1 MAKSEPEKSRTPVVN
16 TNNDDNSNNGGGR
29 GGGSLGT
36 SIASSYEPE
45 LVDGTEA
52 VMSFGEPLH
61 VSISRA
67 TTRFQ
72 TIQRAH
78 SRASALSDEEA
89 AVQGTTP
96 AGGGAAGG
104 FDLKAWLRGRQA
116 EDGPPFAKRFGLVF
130 NDLSIYGSDV
140 SNQHI
145 STLVTP
151 FWKLIKSSYRGFG
164 LFQLLS
170 GMNNKRQLLFGISG
184 EVKEGEMLLVLGRP
198 GSGCSTLL
206 RVLGNH
212 RKTYTKITG
221 NVSYGGLSPTEVK
234 RHYRGEVAYN
244 QEDDMHFPTLTVRKT
259 LEFAITCKTPS
270 RQVLSDAA
278 GYRRDM
284 LGMLLDMYGLAGCA
298 DTIVGNAFL
307 RGVSGGER
315 KRVSIAEQVAS
326 GASVEV
332 WDGSTKGLDSSSAL
346 DYVRSLRINADILQK
361 SIVATIYQASES
373 IYRLFDKV
381 MVIDE
386 GRQLYFGPAS
396 DAVAYF
402 ERLGIV
408 KPPRQTT
415 SDFLTGLTRLNERR
429 VKPGWEDRAP
439 KTADEFARLWLQSP
453 EYQATLEQVA
463 DFESQLQRDGRSQE
477 LREFVDRTKMGTDK
491 MRLRR
496 KSPYTTTF
504 LFQLHKL
511 IFREW
516 EIFTGNVS
524 AIVFRVIYNI
534 AFAIIVGTLF
544 IRLPRDTSSY
554 FTRGGVLFF
563 SLLFNSLTSLS
574 EIPKAVTG
582 RQVVY
587 KHKALAMYHPA
598 ALSLAQTLVD
608 MPFMLLQILV
618 FGSILYWA
626 TFLQRTGGHFL
637 AFLLFLYVGCLCL
650 TAFFR
655 LIGNISPN
663 VDVGHTISGVSLL
676 FLILYVGYLIP
687 PGLMHH
693 YFKWIYWT
701 NPLAY
706 GFKALLSNEYRDIR
720 FPCASNSLV
729 PRGSAFNIANQVC
742 TIAGAEPGQLYV
754 RGRDYLEKGYSI
766 HVGDQWKD
774 FIAVSC
780 YWVVFVLLI
789 ALTMEFVE
797 YGNTGYTIN
806 VYKRY
811 PPNLENLS
819 TSNPNSNSHSD
830 SDSNSNS
837 SLSLNSDDNSGNQI
851 GSEYKDN
858 DQTDMYASIPE
869 GGPSDDQIIQGTT
882 YTWKGVNYAVPVKGG
897 ERQLL
902 ENVSG
907 YIKPGT
913 MTALMGSSGA
923 GKTTLLDALSQR
935 KTIGRL
941 EGEMLMNGA
950 PQPVSFRRITGYCEQ
965 LDVHNPHATVREAL
979 RFSAA
984 LRRSAKTSA
993 HERNRY
999 VEYVIELLGL
1009 SNIADCLVGDPESS
1023 QGISLEERKRLT
1035 IGIELVAKPK
1045 ILFLDEPTSGL
1056 DAQASYSIVQ
1066 FMRKLAADGQTI
1078 LCTIHQPSALLF
1090 EQFDR
1095 LLLLVRGGR
1104 TVYFG
1109 DLGEDAHKLISYFE
1123 SNGAERCPPSAN
1135 PAEYILDVVGGS
1147 RNSGIDWPKTWDE
1160 SPEKVRVLTEID
1172 RINRLKTDNPIADA
1186 ETELENTRKYA
1197 RRLPFQI
1204 QVVTRRMLRSH
1215 WRDQQYNLT
1224 RFALQAVC
1232 ALAVGFSFIKTGD
1245 GTADT
1250 QNKIFAIFETAV
1262 LSVLVINQVQ
1272 PQFLRQRLYYS
1283 REAST
1288 NQYGWEA
1295 FSFAIIITEWPFA
1308 VVSNTLF
1315 FVCFYWLVGLNSLAN
1330 RTGFFYIAYILLGI
1344 FSLTL
1349 GQAIAA
1355 FSPNDIVASML
1366 NPIFTTMMT
1375 LFCGVTIPYSQ
1386 MPRFWRSWMY
1396 WLSPYT
1402 YFIESVITND
1412 LHETPIR
1419 CKSREFFSFTP
1430 ADGQTCGQFAGS
1442 WLSSAS
1448 GYIRDMASTTSCEYC
1463 PYRNGDEYYR
1473 NLNWSFTHRWR
1484 NWCILL
1490 GFTAFNIVFTVFMVR
1505 IYKVNRR

>member
-1 MAKSEPEKSRTPVVN
+1 MPDELSKETERLVVN
-16 TNNDDNSNNGGGR
+16 QSRSRINSDSIQSISDSTGSIESEFRND
-29 GGGSLGT
+29 
-36 SIASSYEPE
+36 I
-45 LVDGTEA
+45 EA
-52 VMSFGEPLH
+52 VQSFGEPLH

-72 TIQRAH
+72 SIQQAHSRQRAH
-78 SRASALSDEEA
+78 SAEIGDEEA
-89 AVQGTTP
+89 ALGQEE
-96 AGGGAAGG
+96 G
-104 FDLKAWLRGRQA
+104 FDLKAWLRGRQ
-116 EDGPPFAKRFGLVF
+116 ENEGPPFAKRFGLVF
-130 NDLSIYGSDV
+130 SDLTIYGSDV
-140 SNQHI
+140 SNSHI
-145 STLVTP
+145 STLITP
-151 FWKLIKSSYRGFG
+151 LWKMIKTSYKGFG

-170 GMNNKRQLLFGISG
+170 GMGNKRRILDSISG

-221 NVSYGGLSPTEVK
+221 TVSYGGLTPDEVRK
-234 RHYRGEVAYN
+234 HYRGEVAYN
-244 QEDDMHFPTLTVRKT
+244 QEDDMHYPTLTVRKT
-259 LEFAITCKTPS
+259 LDFAITCKTPS
-270 RQVLSDAA
+270 KQVLDDAA
-278 GYRRDM
+278 AYHRDM
-284 LGMLLDMYGLAGCA
+284 LDMLLDIYGLAGCA

-332 WDGSTKGLDSSSAL
+332 WDGSTRGLDSSSAL
-346 DYVRSLRINADILQK
+346 DYVRSLRINADVLQK

-381 MVIDE
+381 MVIDD
-386 GRQLYFGPAS
+386 GRQLYFGPA
-396 DAVAYF
+396 DKAVAYF
-402 ERLGIV
+402 ERIGIE

-429 VKPGWEDRAP
+429 VRAGWEDKAP
-439 KTADEFARLWLQSP
+439 QTAEEFEKLWTESQ
-453 EYQATLEQVA
+453 EYQSMREEVEAF
-463 DFESQLQRDGRSQE
+463 DKQLQRDGRSQE
-477 LREFVDRTKMGTDK
+477 LREFVNRTKMGTDK

-504 LFQLHKL
+504 VFQLRHL
-511 IFREW
+511 LVREW
-516 EIFTGNVS
+516 EIFIGNR
-524 AIVFRVIYNI
+524 AEIAFKFFYNV

-544 IRLPRDTSSY
+544 IRLPRDTSSF

-563 SLLFNSLTSLS
+563 ALLFNSLTSLA
-574 EIPKAVTG
+574 EIPRAVTG

-587 KHKALAMYHPA
+587 KHKALALYHPA
-598 ALSLAQTLVD
+598 ALSLAQTAVD
-608 MPFMLLQILV
+608 MPFMLVQIVV

-637 AFLLFLYVGCLCL
+637 AFLLFLFMGCLCL

-655 LIGNISPN
+655 LVGNVSPN
-663 VDVGHTISGVSLL
+663 VDVGHTISGISLL

-687 PGLMHH
+687 PGKMHH

-706 GFKALLSNEYRDIR
+706 GFKALASNEYRDIR
-720 FPCASNSLV
+720 FPCARNSLV
-729 PRGSAFNIANQVC
+729 PRGDGVDIANQVC
-742 TIAGAEPGQLYV
+742 TIAGAQPGQLHV
-754 RGRDYLEKGYSI
+754 RGRDYLAQGYHI
-766 HVGDQWKD
+766 YVQDQWKD
-774 FIAVSC
+774 FIAVTC

-789 ALTMEFVE
+789 ACAMEFLE
-797 YGNTGYTIN
+797 FGNTGYTTN
-806 VYKRY
+806 VFKRY
-811 PPNLENLS
+811 PPNTEDLINA
-819 TSNPNSNSHSD
+819 SD
-830 SDSNSNS
+830 EITESEVDSEA
-837 SLSLNSDDNSGNQI
+837 G
-851 GSEYKDN
+851 
-858 DQTDMYASIPE
+858 MYAAIPE
-869 GGPSDDQIIQGTT
+869 SGPTDAQIIKGTT
-882 YTWKGVNYAVPVKGG
+882 YTWQDVNYSVPVKGG

-902 ENVSG
+902 HGVSG

-950 PQPVSFRRITGYCEQ
+950 VQPTSFRRITGYCEQ

-984 LRRSAKTSA
+984 LRRSARVSKK
-993 HERNRY
+993 ERNRY

-1009 SNIADCLVGDPESS
+1009 SSIADCLIGDPESS
-1023 QGISLEERKRLT
+1023 KGISLEERKRLT
-1035 IGIELVAKPK
+1035 IGVELVAKPK

-1056 DAQASYSIVQ
+1056 DAQASYAIVQ

-1095 LLLLVRGGR
+1095 LLLLVRGGH

-1109 DLGEDAHKLISYFE
+1109 DLGRDAEKLIRYFE
-1123 SNGAERCPPSAN
+1123 DHGAEKCPPDAN
-1135 PAEYILDVVGGS
+1135 PAEYILDVVGS
-1147 RNSGIDWPKTWDE
+1147 SNPSADKSWPEIWSQSDEKTLVDQ
-1160 SPEKVRVLTEID
+1160 EIA
-1172 RINRLKTDNPIADA
+1172 RINQLKHDSPSDDPEASLDNS
-1186 ETELENTRKYA
+1186 RKYA
-1197 RRLPFQI
+1197 RLLPFQI
-1204 QVVTRRMLRSH
+1204 QVVTLRMFRSH
-1215 WRDQQYNLT
+1215 WRDLQYNLT
-1224 RFALQAVC
+1224 RLALQIIC
-1232 ALAVGFSFIKTGD
+1232 ALVVGFSFIKTGN
-1245 GTADT
+1245 GTQDT

-1283 REAST
+1283 REASS

-1295 FSFAIIITEWPFA
+1295 FSFAIIVTEWPFA
-1308 VVSNTLF
+1308 IFSNTMF

-1330 RTGFFYIAYILLGI
+1330 RTGYFYIAYILLGI

-1375 LFCGVTIPYSQ
+1375 LFCGVTIPYFQ

-1402 YFIESVITND
+1402 YFIEGVITND
-1412 LHETPIR
+1412 LHQTPIR
-1419 CKSREFFSFTP
+1419 CKQNEFFSFTAP
-1430 ADGQTCGQFAGS
+1430 AGQDCQEFAGNWVTS
-1442 WLSSAS
+1442 HV
-1448 GYIRDMASTTSCEYC
+1448 GYIRDMTATGTCEYC
-1463 PYRNGDEYYR
+1463 PYSVGDDYYQ
-1473 NLNWSFTHRWR
+1473 NLNWSFNHRWR

-1490 GFTAFNIVFTVFMVR
+1490 GFTAFNVLFTVFMVR
-1505 IYKVNRR
+1505 IYKVNKR

>member
-1 MAKSEPEKSRTPVVN
+1 MSEEVSGQGGHPAA
-16 TNNDDNSNNGGGR
+16 SNQR
-29 GGGSLGT
+29 SSDQSPGSIR
-36 SIASSYEPE
+36 SIDPSEIESEFRR
-45 LVDGTEA
+45 DFEA
-52 VMSFGEPLH
+52 VQSFGEPLH
-61 VSISRA
+61 VSVSRA

-72 TIQRAH
+72 SIQRAH
-78 SRASALSDEEA
+78 SRQRAAATSPSAEAGQDE
-89 AVQGTTP
+89 
-96 AGGGAAGG
+96 G
-104 FDLKAWLRGRQA
+104 FDLNAWLRGRQ
-116 EDGPPFAKRFGLVF
+116 ENEGPPFAKRFGLVF

-140 SNQHI
+140 SNSHI
-145 STLVTP
+145 STLITP
-151 FWKLIKSSYRGFG
+151 LWKMLKTSYKGFG

-170 GMNNKRQLLFGISG
+170 GMGNKRRILGGISG

-221 NVSYGGLSPTEVK
+221 SVSYGGLTPDEVRK
-234 RHYRGEVAYN
+234 HYRGEVAYN
-244 QEDDMHFPTLTVRKT
+244 QEDDMHYPTLTVRKT
-259 LEFAITCKTPS
+259 LDFAITCKTPS
-270 RQVLSDAA
+270 KQVLDDASA
-278 GYRRDM
+278 YHRDM
-284 LGMLLDMYGLAGCA
+284 LDMLLDIYGLSGCA

-332 WDGSTKGLDSSSAL
+332 WDGSTRGLDSSSAL
-346 DYVRSLRINADILQK
+346 DYVRSLRINADVLQK

-386 GRQLYFGPAS
+386 GRQLYFGRA
-396 DAVAYF
+396 DRAVAYF
-402 ERLGIV
+402 ERIGIA

-429 VKPGWEDRAP
+429 VRPGWEDRAP
-439 KTADEFARLWLQSP
+439 STAEEFEKIWVASP
-453 EYQATLEQVA
+453 EYRSMREQVDA
-463 DFESQLQRDGRSQE
+463 FEQQLQRDGRSQE
-477 LREFVDRTKMGTDK
+477 LREFVNRTKMGTDK
-491 MRLRR
+491 LRLRR

-504 LFQLHKL
+504 LFQLQHL
-511 IFREW
+511 LVREW
-516 EIFTGNVS
+516 EIFVGNR
-524 AIVFRVIYNI
+524 AEIVFKFFYNV

-563 SLLFNSLTSLS
+563 ALLFNSLTSLA
-574 EIPKAVTG
+574 EIPRAVTG

-587 KHKALAMYHPA
+587 KHKALALYHPA
-598 ALSLAQTLVD
+598 ALSLAQTAVD
-608 MPFMLLQILV
+608 MPFMLVQILV

-637 AFLLFLYVGCLCL
+637 AFLLFLFMGCLCL

-663 VDVGHTISGVSLL
+663 VDVGHTISGICLL

-687 PGLMHH
+687 PGHMHH

-706 GFKALLSNEYRDIR
+706 GFKALASNEYRDIR
-720 FPCASNSLV
+720 FPCAANSLV
-729 PRGSAFNIANQVC
+729 PRGEGIDIANQVC
-742 TIAGAEPGQLYV
+742 TIAGAQPGQLHV
-754 RGRDYLEKGYSI
+754 LGRDYLAKGYHI
-766 HVGDQWKD
+766 YVQDQWKD
-774 FIAVSC
+774 FIAVAC

-789 ALTMEFVE
+789 ACAMEFLE
-797 YGNTGYTIN
+797 FGNTGYTTN

-811 PPNLENLS
+811 PPNVEALADAEAEV
-819 TSNPNSNSHSD
+819 
-830 SDSNSNS
+830 
-837 SLSLNSDDNSGNQI
+837 
-851 GSEYKDN
+851 GSEANVYADIPASGP
-858 DQTDMYASIPE
+858 TDE
-869 GGPSDDQIIQGTT
+869 QIIRGTT
-882 YTWKGVNYAVPVKGG
+882 YTWQGVNYAVPVKGG
-897 ERQLL
+897 QRQLL
-902 ENVSG
+902 DDVSG

-935 KTIGRL
+935 KTIGKL

-950 PQPVSFRRITGYCEQ
+950 PQPKSFRRITGYCEQ

-984 LRRSAKTSA
+984 LRRSARVSGK
-993 HERNRY
+993 ERNRY

-1009 SNIADCLVGDPESS
+1009 GSIADCLVGDPESS
-1023 QGISLEERKRLT
+1023 KGISLEERKRLT
-1035 IGIELVAKPK
+1035 IGVELVAKPK

-1095 LLLLVRGGR
+1095 LLLLVRGGH

-1109 DLGEDAHKLISYFE
+1109 DLGRDASTLISYFE
-1123 SNGAERCPPSAN
+1123 SNGADKCPPDAN
-1135 PAEYILDVVGGS
+1135 PAEYILDVVGSSNPASERSWPEVWNGS
-1147 RNSGIDWPKTWDE
+1147 E
-1160 SPEKVRVLTEID
+1160 EKRQVISEIE
-1172 RINRLKTDNPIADA
+1172 RINQLKRDNPNEDP
-1186 ETELENTRKYA
+1186 EVELDNSRKYA
-1197 RRLPFQI
+1197 RLLPFQM
-1204 QVVTRRMLRSH
+1204 QVVTRRMFRSH

-1224 RFALQAVC
+1224 RLALQIIC

-1295 FSFAIIITEWPFA
+1295 FSFAIIVTEWPFA
-1308 VVSNTLF
+1308 IFCNTVF

-1330 RTGFFYIAYILLGI
+1330 RTGYFYIAYILLGI

-1355 FSPNDIVASML
+1355 FSPNDIIASML

-1375 LFCGVTIPYSQ
+1375 LFCGVTIPYFQ

-1402 YFIESVITND
+1402 YFIEGVITND
-1412 LHETPIR
+1412 LHQTPIR
-1419 CKSREFFSFTP
+1419 CKRGEFFSFSP
-1430 ADGQTCGQFAGS
+1430 PGGQTCQQFAGD
-1442 WLSSAS
+1442 WLSSNV
-1448 GYIRDMASTTSCEYC
+1448 GYIRDFTATSNCEYC
-1463 PYRNGDEYYR
+1463 PYSVGDDYYR
-1473 NLNWSFTHRWR
+1473 NLNWSFNHRWR

-1490 GFTAFNIVFTVFMVR
+1490 GFTAFNILFTVFMVS

>member
-1 MAKSEPEKSRTPVVN
+1 MAKHKEKPKEEHSRAATA
-16 TNNDDNSNNGGGR
+16 TSSSNSIQ
-29 GGGSLGT
+29 SLDE
-36 SIASSYEPE
+36 SSLSNSSYESE
-45 LVDGTEA
+45 FRNDVEA
-52 VMSFGEPLH
+52 IQSFGEPLH

-72 TIQRAH
+72 TIQQAH
-78 SRASALSDEEA
+78 SRQRPPTEDEEA
-89 AVQGTTP
+89 A
-96 AGGGAAGG
+96 AGQEG
-104 FDLKAWLRGRQA
+104 FDLKTWLRGRQ
-116 EDGPPFAKRFGLVF
+116 ETEGPPFAKRFGLVF

-140 SNQHI
+140 SNSHI
-145 STLVTP
+145 STLITP
-151 FWKLIKSSYRGFG
+151 LWKMIKNSYKGFG

-170 GMNNKRQLLFGISG
+170 GMSNKRRILSNISG

-212 RKTYTKITG
+212 RNTYTKITG
-221 NVSYGGLSPTEVK
+221 SVSYGGLTPEEVRK
-234 RHYRGEVAYN
+234 HYRGEVAYN
-244 QEDDMHFPTLTVRKT
+244 QEDDMHSPTLTVRKT
-259 LEFAITCKTPS
+259 LDFAITCKTPS
-270 RQVLSDAA
+270 KQVLDNAA
-278 GYRRDM
+278 AYHRDM
-284 LGMLLDMYGLAGCA
+284 LDMLLDIYGLTGCA

-332 WDGSTKGLDSSSAL
+332 WDGSTRGLDSSSAL
-346 DYVRSLRINADILQK
+346 DYVRSLRINADVLQK

-373 IYRLFDKV
+373 IYKLFDKV

-386 GRQLYFGPAS
+386 GRQLYFGPA
-396 DAVAYF
+396 DKAVAYF
-402 ERLGIV
+402 ERIGIA
-408 KPPRQTT
+408 KPARQTT

-429 VKPGWEDRAP
+429 VRPGWEDKAP
-439 KTADEFARLWLQSP
+439 VTAEEFEKLWLDSP
-453 EYQATLEQVA
+453 EYQNMYEEVEAFEQ
-463 DFESQLQRDGRSQE
+463 QLQRDGRSQE

-504 LFQLHKL
+504 VFQLQHL
-511 IFREW
+511 LSREW
-516 EIFTGNVS
+516 DIFTGNR
-524 AIVFRVIYNI
+524 AEIIFKFFYNI

-544 IRLPRDTSSY
+544 IRLPRNTSSY

-563 SLLFNSLTSLS
+563 ALLFNSLTALA
-574 EIPKAVTG
+574 EIPRAVTG

-587 KHKALAMYHPA
+587 KHKALALYHPA
-598 ALSLAQTLVD
+598 ALSLAQTVVD
-608 MPFMLLQILV
+608 IPFMVVQILL

-637 AFLLFLYVGCLCL
+637 AFLLFLFMGCLCL

-663 VDVGHTISGVSLL
+663 VDVGHTISGICLL

-687 PGLMHH
+687 PGYMHH

-706 GFKALLSNEYRDIR
+706 GFKALASNEYRDIN
-720 FPCASNSLV
+720 FPCAPSSLV
-729 PRGSAFNIANQVC
+729 PRGDGIDIANQVC
-742 TIAGAEPGQLYV
+742 TIAGAQTGQLHV
-754 RGRDYLEKGYSI
+754 RGRDYLEKGYHI
-766 HVGDQWKD
+766 HIKDQWKD
-774 FIAVSC
+774 FIAVTC

-789 ALTMEFVE
+789 ACAMEFLE
-797 YGNTGYTIN
+797 FGNTGYTTN

-811 PPNLENLS
+811 PPNVEKLTE
-819 TSNPNSNSHSD
+819 TSD
-830 SDSNSNS
+830 SE
-837 SLSLNSDDNSGNQI
+837 
-851 GSEYKDN
+851 SESESETN
-858 DQTDMYASIPE
+858 MYADIPE
-869 GGPSDDQIIQGTT
+869 GGPTDEQIIRGTT
-882 YTWKGVNYAVPVKGG
+882 YTWKDVNYTVPVKGG

-902 ENVSG
+902 HNVSG

-923 GKTTLLDALSQR
+923 GKTTLLDSLSQR
-935 KTIGRL
+935 KTIGKL

-984 LRRSAKTSA
+984 LRRSARVSSK
-993 HERNRY
+993 ERDRY

-1009 SNIADCLVGDPESS
+1009 GDIADCLVGDPESS
-1023 QGISLEERKRLT
+1023 KGISLEERKRLT
-1035 IGIELVAKPK
+1035 IGVELVAKPK

-1095 LLLLVRGGR
+1095 LLLLVRGGH

-1109 DLGEDAHKLISYFE
+1109 DIGPDAETLIDYFE
-1123 SNGAERCPPSAN
+1123 SHGAEKCPSDAN
-1135 PAEYILDVVGGS
+1135 PAEYILDVVGS
-1147 RNSGIDWPKTWDE
+1147 RNAASGISWPEIWSDSDEKT
-1160 SPEKVRVLTEID
+1160 RVISEVE
-1172 RINRLKTDNPIADA
+1172 RINQLKQDNPNEDPDM
-1186 ETELENTRKYA
+1186 ELDNSRKYA
-1197 RRLPFQI
+1197 RLLPFQLQI
-1204 QVVTRRMLRSH
+1204 VTRRMLRSH

-1224 RFALQAVC
+1224 RLALQIIC

-1295 FSFAIIITEWPFA
+1295 FSFAIIVTEWPFA
-1308 VVSNTLF
+1308 IFSNTVF

-1330 RTGFFYIAYILLGI
+1330 RTGYFYIAYVLLGT

-1375 LFCGVTIPYSQ
+1375 LFCGVTIPYLQ
-1386 MPRFWRSWMY
+1386 MPLFWRRWMY

-1402 YFIESVITND
+1402 YFIEGVITND
-1412 LHETPIR
+1412 LYQTPIR
-1419 CKSREFFSFTP
+1419 CKRGEFFNFTP
-1430 ADGQTCGQFAGS
+1430 PSGQSCQEFAGD
-1442 WLSSAS
+1442 WLSSNV
-1448 GYIRDMASTTSCEYC
+1448 GYIRDISSTTTCEYC
-1463 PYRNGDEYYR
+1463 PYSVGEDYYR
-1473 NLNWSFTHRWR
+1473 NLNWSFSHRWR

-1490 GFTAFNIVFTVFMVR
+1490 GFTVFNILFTVFMVR
-1505 IYKVNRR
+1505 IYKVNKR

>member
-1 MAKSEPEKSRTPVVN
+1 MSNDTPSEEKQPLHPA
-16 TNNDDNSNNGGGR
+16 GGTR
-29 GGGSLGT
+29 DE
-36 SIASSYEPE
+36 IASVSGSVESE
-45 LVDGTEA
+45 FRDDVEA
-52 VMSFGEPLH
+52 LQSFGEPLH
-61 VSISRA
+61 VSISRG

-78 SRASALSDEEA
+78 SRPTQPSEEEA
-89 AVQGTTP
+89 GKE
-96 AGGGAAGG
+96 G
-104 FDLKAWLRGRQA
+104 FNLQAWLRGRQERA
-116 EDGPPFAKRFGLVF
+116 GPPFAKRFGLVF
-130 NDLSIYGSDV
+130 DDLSIYGSDV
-140 SNQHI
+140 SNSHI
-145 STLVTP
+145 STLITP
-151 FWKLIKSSYRGFG
+151 LWKMIKSSYRGFG
-164 LFQLLS
+164 LFQLLA
-170 GMNNKRQLLFGISG
+170 GMGAKRRILSGISG

-212 RKTYTKITG
+212 RKTYKEITG
-221 NVSYGGLSPTEVK
+221 TVSYGGLTPGEVR

-244 QEDDMHFPTLTVRKT
+244 QEDDMHYPTLTVRRT
-259 LEFAITCKTPS
+259 LDFAVTCKTPS

-278 GYRRDM
+278 GYHRDM
-284 LGMLLDMYGLAGCA
+284 LEMLLDIYGLQGCA

-332 WDGSTKGLDSSSAL
+332 WDGSTRGLDSSSAL
-346 DYVRSLRINADILQK
+346 DYVRSLRINADVLQK
-361 SIVATIYQASES
+361 SVVATIYQASES

-381 MVIDE
+381 MVVDD
-386 GRQLYFGPAS
+386 GLQLYFGPA
-396 DAVAYF
+396 DQAVAYF
-402 ERLGIV
+402 DRIGIA

-429 VKPGWEDRAP
+429 VKPGWEGRVP
-439 KTADEFARLWLQSP
+439 CTAAEFEQAWRQSP
-453 EYQATLEQVA
+453 EYRAVVAEVHAFEQ
-463 DFESQLQRDGRSQE
+463 QLQHDGRSQE

-491 MRLRR
+491 LRLRR

-504 LFQLHKL
+504 VFQLQHL
-511 IFREW
+511 LVREW
-516 EIFTGNVS
+516 NIFTGNR
-524 AIVFRVIYNI
+524 AEIVFKFFYNI

-544 IRLPRDTSSY
+544 IRLPRNTSSF

-563 SLLFNSLTSLS
+563 ALLFNSLTALA
-574 EIPKAVTG
+574 EIPRAVTG
-582 RQVVY
+582 RQVMY
-587 KHKALAMYHPA
+587 KHKALALYHPA
-598 ALSLAQTLVD
+598 ALSLAQTIVD
-608 MPFMLLQILV
+608 MPFMLLQVVL

-637 AFLLFLYVGCLCL
+637 AFLLFLFIGCLCL

-663 VDVGHTISGVSLL
+663 VDVGHTISGICLL

-687 PGLMHH
+687 PGYMHH

-706 GFKALLSNEYRDIR
+706 GFKALASNEYRDIR
-720 FPCASNSLV
+720 FPCAPSSLV
-729 PRGSAFNIANQVC
+729 PRGDGFNIANQVC
-742 TIAGAEPGQLYV
+742 TITGADPGQLYV
-754 RGRDYLEKGYSI
+754 RGSDYLERGYHI
-766 HVGDQWKD
+766 HVQDQWKD
-774 FIAVSC
+774 FIAVAC

-789 ALTMEFVE
+789 AVSMELLEF
-797 YGNTGYTIN
+797 GNTGYATK

-811 PPNLENLS
+811 RPNVDKLRATPDSESAGNES
-819 TSNPNSNSHSD
+819 TAS
-830 SDSNSNS
+830 
-837 SLSLNSDDNSGNQI
+837 
-851 GSEYKDN
+851 
-858 DQTDMYASIPE
+858 MYADIPAD
-869 GGPSDDQIIQGTT
+869 GPSDEQIIRGTT
-882 YTWKGVNYAVPVKGG
+882 YTWTGVNYTVPVKGG

-902 ENVSG
+902 HGVSG

-950 PQPVSFRRITGYCEQ
+950 PQPISFRRITGYCEQ

-984 LRRSAKTSA
+984 LRRSAHVSST
-993 HERNRY
+993 ERERY
-999 VEYVIELLGL
+999 VEYVIDLLGL
-1009 SNIADCLVGDPESS
+1009 SDISDCLVGDPESS
-1023 QGISLEERKRLT
+1023 KGISLEERKRLT

-1095 LLLLVRGGR
+1095 LLLLVRGGH

-1109 DLGEDAHKLISYFE
+1109 DLGEDAETLINYFE
-1123 SNGAERCPPSAN
+1123 SHGADKCPSDAN
-1135 PAEYILDVVGGS
+1135 PAEYILDVVGS
-1147 RNSGIDWPKTWDE
+1147 KTTDVDWPQVWNDSDE
-1160 SPEKVRVLTEID
+1160 HSRTHSEIS
-1172 RINRLKTDNPIADA
+1172 RINQLKHDNPVED
-1186 ETELENTRKYA
+1186 TEREVDNSRKYA
-1197 RRLPFQI
+1197 RLLPFQL
-1204 QVVTRRMLRSH
+1204 QVVTRRMFRSH

-1224 RFALQAVC
+1224 RLALQIIC
-1232 ALAVGFSFIKTGD
+1232 ALAVGFSFIQVGD
-1245 GTADT
+1245 GSADT

-1295 FSFAIIITEWPFA
+1295 FSFAIIVTEWPFA
-1308 VVSNTLF
+1308 IFSNTVF

-1330 RTGFFYIAYILLGI
+1330 RTGYFYIAYILLGI

-1355 FSPNDIVASML
+1355 FSPNDIIASML

-1375 LFCGVTIPYSQ
+1375 LFCGVTIPYFN

-1402 YFIESVITND
+1402 YFIEGVITND
-1412 LHETPIR
+1412 LHDTPIR
-1419 CKSREFFSFTP
+1419 CKSGEFFNFMP
-1430 ADGQTCGQFAGS
+1430 PDGQTCQQYAGD
-1442 WLSSAS
+1442 WMSSAV
-1448 GYIRDMASTTSCEYC
+1448 GYIRDMSSTTTCEYC
-1463 PYRNGDEYYR
+1463 PYSVGDDYYR
-1473 NLNWSFTHRWR
+1473 NLNWSFSHRWR

-1490 GFTAFNIVFTVFMVR
+1490 GFTVANVLFTIFMIR
-1505 IYKVNRR
+1505 IYKVNKR